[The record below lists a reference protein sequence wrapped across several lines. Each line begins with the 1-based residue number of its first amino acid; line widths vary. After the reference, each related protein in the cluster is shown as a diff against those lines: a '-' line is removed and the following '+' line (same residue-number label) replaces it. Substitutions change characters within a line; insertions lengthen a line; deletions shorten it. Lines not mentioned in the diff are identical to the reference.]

1 MPVFWLTSDD
11 GSVNFKCETSDA
23 GQAFELLARSL
34 RYNSFAALSAD
45 LGYTPGDFRVALLQ
59 REVAEYDHE
68 GNRLNVERQRD
79 NAVLGAFKHALRLD
93 R

>member
-11 GSVNFKCETSDA
+11 GTVNFKCEASDA

-45 LGYTPGDFRVALLQ
+45 LGFTPGDFRVATIR
-59 REVAEYDHE
+59 RELAEYDHE
-68 GNRLNVERQRD
+68 GNQINVQRQRED
-79 NAVLGAFKHALRLD
+79 AEVSAFKALRRLM